1 MKKVRNL
8 DRDKLDFANGK
19 IGVLFRALFYP
30 TLVGLIFN
38 SVLTLVDG
46 MFVGHGAGA
55 NGIAAVN
62 IVAPL
67 FLVTTGI
74 GLMFGIGASVI
85 ASIRLAENNIKSA
98 RIIMTQ
104 AHIAGVIIMCCVIAA
119 IVLWPKKIVYMLGCS
134 PELEDNAI
142 GYMTLLAPGLIFL
155 LTQCVGVLLIRLDGS
170 PKYAMWSQLI
180 PGTINIILDYI
191 MIFPMGMGV
200 RGAALATSISYFIG
214 GVIVFAYFIWF
225 SDKIK
230 FYRLKLSLT
239 SFLLTLRNVGYM
251 IKLGFATFL
260 TEAAMGI
267 MIFVGNYAFMRLD
280 GEYGVAA
287 FSIACFLFPVV
298 FSMANA
304 VAMSAQPIISFNYGA
319 HQPSRISRALR
330 IALFTAVLC
339 GIIVSIGLWFGSKA
353 IVSAFLASD
362 DPAYML
368 AVNGLPLF
376 ATCAVFFAV
385 NITFIGYYQSIESAW
400 RSILYTMLRGIIFIV
415 PAFLILPSLL
425 GESGLWLAI
434 PTAEMLTVVIILIH
448 FLIARQK

>member
-1 MKKVRNL
+1 
-8 DRDKLDFANGK
+8 
-19 IGVLFRALFYP
+19 
-30 TLVGLIFN
+30 
-38 SVLTLVDG
+38 
-46 MFVGHGAGA
+46 
-55 NGIAAVN
+55 
-62 IVAPL
+62 
-67 FLVTTGI
+67 
-74 GLMFGIGASVI
+74 
-85 ASIRLAENNIKSA
+85 
-98 RIIMTQ
+98 
-104 AHIAGVIIMCCVIAA
+104 
-119 IVLWPKKIVYMLGCS
+119 
-134 PELEDNAI
+134 
-142 GYMTLLAPGLIFL
+142 
-155 LTQCVGVLLIRLDGS
+155 
-170 PKYAMWSQLI
+170 
-180 PGTINIILDYI
+180 
-191 MIFPMGMGV
+191 
-200 RGAALATSISYFIG
+200 
-214 GVIVFAYFIWF
+214 
-225 SDKIK
+225 
-230 FYRLKLSLT
+230 
-239 SFLLTLRNVGYM
+239 
-251 IKLGFATFL
+251 
-260 TEAAMGI
+260 
-267 MIFVGNYAFMRLD
+267 
-280 GEYGVAA
+280 
-287 FSIACFLFPVV
+287 
-298 FSMANA
+298 MANA